1 MSKIF
6 ITSTLPY
13 ANSYRPH
20 IGHLFEFIL
29 SDAITRYYKSIY
41 GEDNVYFNT
50 GLDQNG
56 TKILQKA
63 KELNLPIQEFLSG
76 VTDEWK
82 LFCKLFH
89 IKYDNFYETRSKEHG
104 FKVTEIWNKLLAK
117 GDIYEKQYTGQYCV
131 GCESFKL
138 AKDLVDGKCP
148 DHPNLNTETNS
159 EVNYFFNLG
168 EYKNT
173 ILTWL
178 DNNPIIP
185 ENKVKEL
192 LVFVNDYD
200 EIPIS
205 RKKTELSLGIGVPN
219 REDQVIYVW
228 FDALLNYIFAADE
241 WTNWNEC
248 QSIQLCGP
256 DNLRFQAQV
265 FQGFL
270 AGLEYKNTDKILVH
284 GTILDSYG
292 RKMSKTLGNVIDPI
306 TQLEIYGLNAVRY
319 YTLAGLNTTDN
330 SNWDEDILVTQF
342 NSEVCNDWGNLV
354 SRVLHLIDT
363 KIDKSNDKLGYVP
376 TNFTLNTN
384 KYETEIIQ
392 LWLSLN
398 VKEALIKTNELVRLG
413 NKYIN
418 DEKPWANE
426 NHVEILN
433 NLYHLIIT
441 VGNLYKPVFPN
452 IDIDKVLLDK
462 KKVILFEKLNK

>member
-1 MSKIF
+1 MGKNIF
-6 ITSTLPY
+6 ITTTLPY
-13 ANSYRPH
+13 CNGNMHVGAA
-20 IGHLFEFIL
+20 FEFL
-29 SDAITRYYKSIY
+29 LADSLNRFFKSI
-41 GEDNVYFNT
+41 GKNT
-50 GLDQNG
+50 YLNIGLDQNG
-56 TKILQKA
+56 SKILA
-63 KELNLPIQEFLSG
+63 KSKEFDIPVKEYVANISNVWIESCKKLNIE
-76 VTDEWK
+76 
-82 LFCKLFH
+82 
-89 IKYDNFYETRSKEHG
+89 YDNFYQTSTEEHAL
-104 FKVTEIWNKLLAK
+104 KVQNIWNYFIKN
-117 GDIYEKQYTGQYCV
+117 GDIYQKEYKGKYCI

-138 AKDLVDGKCP
+138 DKDLVNNKCN
-148 DHPNLNTETNS
+148 DHPNTEIQIINET
-159 EVNYFFNLG
+159 NYFFNLG
-168 EYKNT
+168 KYKEN
-173 ILTWL
+173 IIKWL
-178 DNNPIIP
+178 KSNPIYP
-185 ENKVKEL
+185 ENKVDEL
-192 LVFVNDYD
+192 LYFLNDYE
-200 EIPIS
+200 EISVS
-205 RKKTELSLGIGVPN
+205 RKNTEFTYGISVPEN
-219 REDQVIYVW
+219 KEQIIYVW
-228 FDALLNYIFAADE
+228 MEALCNYNIQADK
-241 WTNWNEC
+241 WTGWNNC

-319 YTLAGLNTTDN
+319 YTLAGLNTTNN